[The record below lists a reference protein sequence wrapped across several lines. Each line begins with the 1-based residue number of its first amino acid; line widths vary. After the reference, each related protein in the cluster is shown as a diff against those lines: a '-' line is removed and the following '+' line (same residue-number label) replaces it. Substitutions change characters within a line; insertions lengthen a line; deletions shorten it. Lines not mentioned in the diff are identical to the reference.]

1 MQRHKDAEPQRKHSN
16 DCDHL
21 GSEPLV
27 VAVLL
32 SFASLRLRV
41 SALSFATRGINEK

>member
-1 MQRHKDAEPQRKHSN
+1 MESRKESIQT

-21 GSEPLV
+21 DSEPLV

-41 SALSFATRGINEK
+41 SALSFATREINTNEK